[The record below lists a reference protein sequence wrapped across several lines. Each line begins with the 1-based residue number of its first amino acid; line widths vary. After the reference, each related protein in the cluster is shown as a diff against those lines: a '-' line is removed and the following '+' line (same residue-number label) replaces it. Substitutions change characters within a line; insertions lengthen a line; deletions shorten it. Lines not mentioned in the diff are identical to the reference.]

1 MGAQQGRHTP
11 RTEASKARTHTAV
24 TRQGGRLSP
33 GWERPVAVAQG
44 SWAGSLSCPQATGW
58 TCHLRRKHKSL
69 LLAPTTGSPG
79 PCCRKGYYPRLE
91 SASPRPRALLRPSD
105 WGLCHMP
112 LRALCAEG
120 DGARS
125 SG

>member
-1 MGAQQGRHTP
+1 MGAQQGRRTP
-11 RTEASKARTHTAV
+11 RTEASKARAHTAV

-44 SWAGSLSCPQATGW
+44 SWAGSLSCPHATGW
-58 TCHLRRKHKSL
+58 TRRLQRKQKSL

-91 SASPRPRALLRPSD
+91 SASPRPRGSAKTFRLGFMSHATARPV
-105 WGLCHMP
+105 
-112 LRALCAEG
+112 R
-120 DGARS
+120 
-125 SG
+125 